1 MFVVL
6 LFGKLLCFQFF
17 TVYSCRLDLGRSMQ
31 SFLNAS
37 GLILVYKTIYVK
49 GHLPR
54 RSYPS
59 FAYYTLNRH

>member
-31 SFLNAS
+31 SFLINAS

-49 GHLPR
+49 GHLP
-54 RSYPS
+54 
-59 FAYYTLNRH
+59 